1 MLVARDFMLS
11 SLAVP
16 QNSCS
21 KGEDMRFKTRIM
33 AAFLAVF
40 GVFLLATGFAMYGLN
55 QAKHSFIQHVE
66 HDMAFERAVVGMY
79 AQGLQSG
86 QALRNVTL
94 DPANKTGHG
103 NLAKALE
110 EFDGYLQKAQSLAAG
125 KPAQAELLQQVQKLA
140 NERRQ
145 LIGDIVKR
153 AVEGDQAGAVELITS
168 KETPLWR
175 QNRTLLMDEMKRL
188 QEALASAK
196 QVTLSTIE
204 RSERFTLL
212 LVLGSVVV
220 AIVLLTRVLRTLS
233 QQLGADPAQVREVA
247 EAVAAGN
254 LGAAIPAAEPGS
266 VMAAMASMRDRLAD
280 MVGNISDNAER
291 LLQAAS
297 NLQSEAEQ
305 AAERSSEQS
314 ESVSAVAAAMQE
326 MTVGI
331 GQVTEHAS
339 EARNCAEESGNL
351 SRQEVRRSI
360 VW

>member
-33 AAFLAVF
+33 TAFLAVF

-305 AAERSSEQS
+305 GNRPAT
-314 ESVSAVAAAMQE
+314 
-326 MTVGI
+326 TVFP
-331 GQVTEHAS
+331 S
-339 EARNCAEESGNL
+339 
-351 SRQEVRRSI
+351 
-360 VW
+360 